1 MFRSFQ
7 RILSD
12 LQNPHLLSD
21 IHTALHTV
29 SSMNWNRIQAK
40 DLKDAL
46 DELSVSVKPEEHQML
61 EKTLDVDGIYNKYKL
76 VFWIKIKKKK
86 NSLTEQLY

>member
-1 MFRSFQ
+1 
-7 RILSD
+7 
-12 LQNPHLLSD
+12 
-21 IHTALHTV
+21 
-29 SSMNWNRIQAK
+29 MNWNRIQAK

>member
-1 MFRSFQ
+1 
-7 RILSD
+7 
-12 LQNPHLLSD
+12 
-21 IHTALHTV
+21 
-29 SSMNWNRIQAK
+29 MNWNRIQAK

-86 NSLTEQLY
+86 NSLTEQLYWGHEFILIKKSLNKISKVF